1 MYKLVSPVSLLSP
14 TRVYLVMSLMNDG
27 TSIPFIVV
35 VDSLN
40 VFGAVSVLARFT
52 IVYFTLSITTSI
64 GFLSSTFTFN
74 IYVLTLPFC
83 AVNFISNL
91 FSHSLTSTYP
101 KPVIEAVLSSTEAVS
116 VTFNTSLGTDTE
128 YSSLSEENSS
138 LRV

>member
-14 TRVYLVMSLMNDG
+14 TRVYLVMSLINDG

-64 GFLSSTFTFN
+64 GFCLQRLLL
-74 IYVLTLPFC
+74 IYMF
-83 AVNFISNL
+83 
-91 FSHSLTSTYP
+91 
-101 KPVIEAVLSSTEAVS
+101 
-116 VTFNTSLGTDTE
+116 
-128 YSSLSEENSS
+128 
-138 LRV
+138 

>member
-14 TRVYLVMSLMNDG
+14 TRVYLVMSLINDG

-74 IYVLTLPFC
+74 IYVLTLPF
-83 AVNFISNL
+83 VQLLL
-91 FSHSLTSTYP
+91 FQIYFLLHLLLLLLGLLLRLFYLQLKQLVLLLIHHLVLILSTLVCQ
-101 KPVIEAVLSSTEAVS
+101 KRI
-116 VTFNTSLGTDTE
+116 
-128 YSSLSEENSS
+128 
-138 LRV
+138 LR